1 MEIAISIAALIVG
14 CIIGWLAQKS
24 RQQALITKN
33 EMLTKQADETKD
45 EAQRQLAA
53 VKEEAER
60 RLESAKAEA
69 QQNMNNAKAEAQQQ
83 LDIAKRE
90 ASERLEATKAEAQ
103 QQLEATKKE
112 ASEQLAKTK
121 AEAQQ
126 QLEATKKEASEQLAK
141 TKAEAQQQLETLKK
155 EASEQLARTKA
166 EAQQQLEATKKEAS
180 EQLARTKAEAQQQL
194 EAVKKEASEQLE
206 ATKKEASDLLA
217 KTKAEAEAQQQ
228 KALAEKDAA
237 WNDIMKGQEQRFNET
252 MARMSEQMK
261 NATADMLKD
270 RQKEFADSS
279 NQQLGQIVNPLRE
292 TIDKMKQ
299 TMADTTLKQT
309 EMSSVLKDN
318 IERSMQQAMAA
329 KKSAEELANALKHGS
344 KVQGDWGEAVL
355 DELLTSQGLVR
366 GIHYDTQA
374 VIRDAQGNTV
384 HTDDGATLRPDVI
397 LHLDQRREV
406 IIDSKVSL
414 TAFLDYA
421 NADNEADRQRFLKTH
436 IDSLQKHVKE
446 LSTKDYSAYVQPP
459 KVRMDYVIM
468 FVPHTGALWTA
479 LNAQP
484 DLWRKAMEQNVFI
497 ADEQTLFAAL
507 RIISLTWT
515 QIRQA
520 ENHEQV
526 YRLANEMLDRVGQF
540 MKKYT
545 AIGKALKTATTAYDD
560 AERKLQPSGQSILQ
574 TCAKLQKLGAKQ
586 SDKNPLP
593 QLIDIDEV
601 AALTPPAEDKDDN

>member
-126 QLEATKKEASEQLAK
+126 QLEA
-141 TKAEAQQQLETLKK
+141 LKK
-155 EASEQLARTKA
+155 EASEQL
-166 EAQQQLEATKKEAS
+166 EAT
-180 EQLARTKAEAQQQL
+180 
-194 EAVKKEASEQLE
+194 KKEASEQLE

-237 WNDIMKGQEQRFNET
+237 WNDIMKGQEQRFNEA

-601 AALTPPAEDKDDN
+601 AALVQPSDDKDDN

>member
-126 QLEATKKEASEQLAK
+126 QLE
-141 TKAEAQQQLETLKK
+141 TL
-155 EASEQLARTKA
+155 
-166 EAQQQLEATKKEAS
+166 KKEAS

-299 TMADTTLKQT
+299 TMAGTTLKQT

-601 AALTPPAEDKDDN
+601 AALAPPADDQDDN

>member
-69 QQNMNNAKAEAQQQ
+69 QHNMNNAKAEAQQQ

-103 QQLEATKKE
+103 QLLEATKKE
-112 ASEQLAKTK
+112 ASE
-121 AEAQQ
+121 

-141 TKAEAQQQLETLKK
+141 TKAEAQQQLETL
-155 EASEQLARTKA
+155 
-166 EAQQQLEATKKEAS
+166 
-180 EQLARTKAEAQQQL
+180 
-194 EAVKKEASEQLE
+194 KKEASEQLE

-601 AALTPPAEDKDDN
+601 AALAPPADDQDDN

>member
-45 EAQRQLAA
+45 EAQRQLAV
-53 VKEEAER
+53 VKEEAEL
-60 RLESAKAEA
+60 RLESTKAEA

-103 QQLEATKKE
+103 QQLEALKKEASEQLETTKKE
-112 ASEQLAKTK
+112 ASEQLAK
-121 AEAQQ
+121 
-126 QLEATKKEASEQLAK
+126 
-141 TKAEAQQQLETLKK
+141 
-155 EASEQLARTKA
+155 
-166 EAQQQLEATKKEAS
+166 
-180 EQLARTKAEAQQQL
+180 TKAEAQQQL

-292 TIDKMKQ
+292 TIDKMKK

-601 AALTPPAEDKDDN
+601 AALAPPADDQDDN

>member
-1 MEIAISIAALIVG
+1 MEIAISIVALIVG

-126 QLEATKKEASEQLAK
+126 QLEA
-141 TKAEAQQQLETLKK
+141 
-155 EASEQLARTKA
+155 
-166 EAQQQLEATKKEAS
+166 
-180 EQLARTKAEAQQQL
+180 
-194 EAVKKEASEQLE
+194 VKKEASEQLE
-206 ATKKEASDLLA
+206 ATKKETGDLLA

-366 GIHYDTQA
+366 GIHYDTQT

-545 AIGKALKTATTAYDD
+545 AIGKALKSATTAYDD

-601 AALTPPAEDKDDN
+601 AALAPPAEDQDDN

>member
-112 ASEQLAKTK
+112 ASEQLAK
-121 AEAQQ
+121 
-126 QLEATKKEASEQLAK
+126 
-141 TKAEAQQQLETLKK
+141 
-155 EASEQLARTKA
+155 
-166 EAQQQLEATKKEAS
+166 
-180 EQLARTKAEAQQQL
+180 TKAEAQQQL

-593 QLIDIDEV
+593 QFIDIDEV
-601 AALTPPAEDKDDN
+601 AALAQPADDQDNN

>member
-103 QQLEATKKE
+103 QQLET
-112 ASEQLAKTK
+112 L
-121 AEAQQ
+121 
-126 QLEATKKEASEQLAK
+126 KKEASEQLAK
-141 TKAEAQQQLETLKK
+141 TKAEAQQQLETL
-155 EASEQLARTKA
+155 
-166 EAQQQLEATKKEAS
+166 
-180 EQLARTKAEAQQQL
+180 
-194 EAVKKEASEQLE
+194 KKEASEQLE

-329 KKSAEELANALKHGS
+329 KKSDEELANALNHGS

-601 AALTPPAEDKDDN
+601 AALAPPADDQDDN

>member
-24 RQQALITKN
+24 RQQALITQN
-33 EMLTKQADETKD
+33 EMLAKQADETKN

-103 QQLEATKKE
+103 QQLETAKKE
-112 ASEQLAKTK
+112 AN
-121 AEAQQ
+121 
-126 QLEATKKEASEQLAK
+126 EQLAK

-155 EASEQLARTKA
+155 EASEQLAKTKA
-166 EAQQQLEATKKEAS
+166 EAQQQLEAA
-180 EQLARTKAEAQQQL
+180 
-194 EAVKKEASEQLE
+194 KKEASEQLE
-206 ATKKEASDLLA
+206 TTKKEASDLLA

-228 KALAEKDAA
+228 KALADKDAA

-252 MARMSEQMK
+252 MTRMSEQMK

-601 AALTPPAEDKDDN
+601 AALAQPADDQDNN

>member
-33 EMLTKQADETKD
+33 EMLAKQADEIKN

-60 RLESAKAEA
+60 RMESAKAEA

-83 LDIAKRE
+83 LDITKRE
-90 ASERLEATKAEAQ
+90 ANERLDATKAEAQ
-103 QQLEATKKE
+103 QQLETLKKE

-126 QLEATKKEASEQLAK
+126 QLEATKKEASEQL
-141 TKAEAQQQLETLKK
+141 ET
-155 EASEQLARTKA
+155 
-166 EAQQQLEATKKEAS
+166 TKKEAN
-180 EQLARTKAEAQQQL
+180 
-194 EAVKKEASEQLE
+194 
-206 ATKKEASDLLA
+206 DLLA

-237 WNDIMKGQEQRFNET
+237 WNDIMRGQEQRFNET
-252 MARMSEQMK
+252 MTRMSEQMK

-601 AALTPPAEDKDDN
+601 AALAQPAEDQDNN

>member
-126 QLEATKKEASEQLAK
+126 QLEAVKKEASEQLAK
-141 TKAEAQQQLETLKK
+141 TKAEAL
-155 EASEQLARTKA
+155 
-166 EAQQQLEATKKEAS
+166 QQLEA
-180 EQLARTKAEAQQQL
+180 L
-194 EAVKKEASEQLE
+194 KKEASEQLE
-206 ATKKEASDLLA
+206 ATKKEANDLLA

-593 QLIDIDEV
+593 QLIDIDDIAV
-601 AALTPPAEDKDDN
+601 IAPPAEDNEERKI

>member
-33 EMLTKQADETKD
+33 EMLTKQADDTKD

-126 QLEATKKEASEQLAK
+126 QLEA
-141 TKAEAQQQLETLKK
+141 
-155 EASEQLARTKA
+155 
-166 EAQQQLEATKKEAS
+166 
-180 EQLARTKAEAQQQL
+180 
-194 EAVKKEASEQLE
+194 VKKEASEQLE

-252 MARMSEQMK
+252 MTRMSEQMK

-318 IERSMQQAMAA
+318 IERSMQQALAA

-601 AALTPPAEDKDDN
+601 AALAQPAEDQDNN